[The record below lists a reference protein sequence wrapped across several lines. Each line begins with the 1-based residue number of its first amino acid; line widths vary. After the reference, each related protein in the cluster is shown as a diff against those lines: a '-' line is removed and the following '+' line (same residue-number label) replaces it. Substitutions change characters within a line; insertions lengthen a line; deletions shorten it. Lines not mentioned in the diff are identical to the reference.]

1 MSIFSRIFK
10 SRGSPKNSL
19 PGDGYRPYV
28 GRTTSGNSVTQRS
41 SMQLTA
47 VYCCVRVLS
56 EAVASSHTGTG
67 RRAPS
72 RERRIIRC
80 ICFCMMSRILR

>member
-1 MSIFSRIFK
+1 MSIFSRLFK
-10 SRGSPKNSL
+10 SRAEPKNSL
-19 PGDGYRPYV
+19 PGDGYRPYI

-47 VYCCVRVLS
+47 VYCCVRVLA
-56 EAVASSHTGTG
+56 EAVAGLPLITY

-80 ICFCMMSRILR
+80 IFFCMMSRILR